1 MKVGD
6 RVVGKNQT
14 YQRTVYEVVEIKQLF
29 ATELLLKP
37 ISFYGYP
44 ITGKEQE
51 HSTFWRPLD
60 EFRLITE
67 EDFNNELLLSLFN
80 KETGV
85 F

>member
-1 MKVGD
+1 MNVGD

-14 YQRTVYEVVEIKQLF
+14 YQRTIYEVVEIKQLF

-51 HSTFWRPLD
+51 HYTRWRASD
-60 EFRLITE
+60 EFRLVTK

-80 KETGV
+80 REAGA
-85 F
+85 